1 MPRLGRASASAA
13 AEAAEPEAALP
24 LTGLTEDEKRQGAA
38 LRALRLRS
46 ERRARLILAIS
57 AVIAALLHVA
67 IVVLFI
73 LDWSGFFGAPA
84 PGQPTAIPVALI
96 FDSPKPAP
104 PPAPPQA
111 VEPPPLPPTP
121 PEIRPRMSGSEEKTE
136 AAAEEKPQPAL
147 PQPKPQTEKPQPR
160 RAGSD
165 RATERQPPAASA
177 ESKTSER
184 QAALAPEPRKAAP
197 SGELFHSIRLPSAH
211 GGDAER
217 DRAGD
222 PYLNRLRDL
231 VERNRIYPPA
241 SEFPGG
247 GERLAVY
254 SIVIEP
260 TGDLTAI
267 TLLESSGSNVL
278 DEAAGRMI
286 RISTPFPPLPL
297 SYPSIRTLITV
308 AIPLFP
314 NPR

>member
-13 AEAAEPEAALP
+13 AEATEPEAALP

-38 LRALRLRS
+38 LRALRRRS
-46 ERRARLILAIS
+46 ERRGRLILAIS
-57 AVIAALLHVA
+57 AIIAALLHAA
-67 IVVLFI
+67 IVALLI

-96 FDSPKPAP
+96 FEPPKPP

-111 VEPPPLPPTP
+111 VEPPPLPP
-121 PEIRPRMSGSEEKTE
+121 EIKPRMSGSEEKTE

-160 RAGSD
+160 RASSD
-165 RATERQPPAASA
+165 RATERQAPAAST

-197 SGELFHSIRLPSAH
+197 SGELFHAIRLPSAH

-297 SYPSIRTLITV
+297 NYPSIRTLITV